1 VGAEPSGSLT
11 NDKLTNDSL
20 INGKEVIMT
29 KEIADLTLQFLQRVQ
44 LSAGEIS
51 AFMAVKR
58 ALESVQ
64 DVVTEERVESDLES
78 K

>member
-1 VGAEPSGSLT
+1 MGAEPSASLT
-11 NDKLTNDSL
+11 YNFLTNDSL

>member
-11 NDKLTNDSL
+11 YNFLTNDSL

>member
-1 VGAEPSGSLT
+1 MGAEPSGSLT
-11 NDKLTNDSL
+11 NHFLTNDSL

-29 KEIADLTLQFLQRVQ
+29 KEIANLTLQFLQRVQ

>member
-1 VGAEPSGSLT
+1 
-11 NDKLTNDSL
+11 
-20 INGKEVIMT
+20 MT

-51 AFMAVKR
+51 SFMAVKR

-64 DVVTEERVESDLES
+64 DVVTEERVENDLES

>member
-1 VGAEPSGSLT
+1 
-11 NDKLTNDSL
+11 
-20 INGKEVIMT
+20 MT

-44 LSAGEIS
+44 LSAAEIS

-64 DVVTEERVESDLES
+64 DVVTEERVENDLES

>member
-1 VGAEPSGSLT
+1 MGAEPSGSLT
-11 NDKLTNDSL
+11 NDK
-20 INGKEVIMT
+20 ERIMT

-64 DVVTEERVESDLES
+64 DVVTEERVENDLES
-78 K
+78 RTTWSRSDRQ

>member
-1 VGAEPSGSLT
+1 MEPSGSLT
-11 NDKLTNDSL
+11 YNFLNNDSL